1 MNTDPMRVADRS
13 QFTPLHRR
21 KASSAIARRIAAR
34 SISRSEV
41 EYKNRGVG
49 FPESS
54 LPLKKNLISHSI
66 AGPLK
71 VRRFRN
77 PLPGRRTTGSW
88 GDPVLVFLRPASR
101 WCHDRTV
108 PNNETGLIR
117 PSGKLRQFACMSH
130 LRSVSSECTWCRTS
144 ASDVCSKTS

>member
-13 QFTPLHRR
+13 QF
-21 KASSAIARRIAAR
+21 ASPRWQNASFAIVRRIAAR

-49 FPESS
+49 FPETS
-54 LPLKKNLISHSI
+54 LPLKKNLISHSN

-88 GDPVLVFLRPASR
+88 DDPVRVFL
-101 WCHDRTV
+101 
-108 PNNETGLIR
+108 
-117 PSGKLRQFACMSH
+117 
-130 LRSVSSECTWCRTS
+130 
-144 ASDVCSKTS
+144 

>member
-1 MNTDPMRVADRS
+1 MRVADRS
-13 QFTPLHRR
+13 QF
-21 KASSAIARRIAAR
+21 ASPRLQNASFAIVRRIAAR

-49 FPESS
+49 FPETS

-77 PLPGRRTTGSW
+77 PLPCRRTTGSW
-88 GDPVLVFLRPASR
+88 DDPVRVFLRPASR
-101 WCHDRTV
+101 SCHDRTV

-130 LRSVSSECTWCRTS
+130 LRSVSSMCTLCRTS